1 MDKSQTCFAHRSI
14 SYSSYVSCILRMCS
28 SYVFIHSDVLVP
40 LQYPTI
46 LNLCSPHDARLLDI
60 HCNTCKCS
68 TSSKKGKQQRAS
80 LAVVPDLSCFS
91 ILLLRV
97 YKCLTIPEFLK
108 AKPRTKTTQ
117 STLWTLWKSK
127 QSIGTSY
134 IIQSTYKS
142 WHMEKKIHSN
152 TRKLTRCK
160 TRVRSSLTTKGRK
173 TKNTT
178 MNIVS
183 NNYEQYREEQV
194 LPCAI
199 PPIHYILI

>member
-14 SYSSYVSCILRMCS
+14 TKYFICMVYPSNVFLICLHSLCSRSSPIPHNPESVLSAWCS
-28 SYVFIHSDVLVP
+28 IAGHP
-40 LQYPTI
+40 LQYLQMFDEQQARQTTKSV
-46 LNLCSPHDARLLDI
+46 LGCCSRF
-60 HCNTCKCS
+60 
-68 TSSKKGKQQRAS
+68 
-80 LAVVPDLSCFS
+80 VVFFYP
-91 ILLLRV
+91 
-97 YKCLTIPEFLK
+97 CLTIPEFLN

-142 WHMEKKIHSN
+142 WHTEKKIHSN

-160 TRVRSSLTTKGRK
+160 TRVRSSLTANRRK

-178 MNIVS
+178 MNTMS